1 MFSLVKIKYINIE
14 KLERYSSV
22 IVMERISLKKAKKI
36 VIKVGTSSLTY
47 PDTGRISIKKL
58 DNLVR
63 QIVDLKN
70 SGKEVILVSSAAQAV
85 GLASLNLESKPSE
98 IAKKQAVAAVGQA
111 NLMMIYQ
118 KLFKEYG
125 VNSGQVLMTRDIV
138 DNDKRRNNAINTFK
152 ALLEYDVVPIVNEND
167 TVSTDEI
174 EFGDNDTLS
183 SVVAQVTSSDL
194 LIILSDIDGLYTD
207 DPNINPD
214 AELISKVDIVE
225 DSILAMARGSNNPL
239 GTGGMTT
246 KLMAAKLSNSEGIS
260 MVLANSNID
269 DVLYKIIE
277 GEDIGTL
284 FVG

>member
-1 MFSLVKIKYINIE
+1 
-14 KLERYSSV
+14 
-22 IVMERISLKKAKKI
+22 MERISLKKAKKI